1 MKEKVFREYIDEFK
15 KLPLEERKKLTID
28 KIKDILVVID
38 EFIELEDLNNEL
50 LLTADVN
57 KIDSDDEFVNAI
69 YVYMNTIQESLAI
82 YLENSINKKGD

>member
-15 KLPLEERKKLTID
+15 KLSLKERKKLTID

>member
-82 YLENSINKKGD
+82 YLENNINKKGD

>member
-28 KIKDILVVID
+28 KIKNILVVID

-82 YLENSINKKGD
+82 YLENNINKKGD